1 MYCIEKSIGFLLS
14 KAHQRGF
21 AMFKESLDPYGI
33 TPQQFALLAFLWK
46 KDHLTQRE
54 LTEATLID
62 RTTMCGLID
71 RLEKDGLVERQ
82 PCPGD
87 RRAYH
92 ISLTEK
98 GRSLE
103 GELMPLA
110 DVVHARFTSDFT
122 PEELDRLREM
132 LERLRG

>member
-21 AMFKESLDPYGI
+21 AMFKARLDSFGV

-98 GRSLE
+98 GRGLE
-103 GELMPLA
+103 RELMPLA
-110 DVVHARFTSDFT
+110 EEAHALFTSDFT